1 MSKNTKESLRTKDLG
16 RYGYGKLWS
25 QVLEYGKLWSTVG
38 KWSRVVR
45 VYWKEWSTCGGE
57 EGGDGGGGGENQLK
71 LWGIGSTWRQLPTI
85 KMFKFYA
92 VSWST
97 F

>member
-1 MSKNTKESLRTKDLG
+1 MSKNTKESLRTKDLC
-16 RYGYGKLWS
+16 RYGY
-25 QVLEYGKLWSTVG
+25 EYGNLRSTVG
-38 KWSRVVR
+38 KWSRVFR

-85 KMFKFYA
+85 NKKI
-92 VSWST
+92 VLIP
-97 F
+97 